1 MKTLKISNEV
11 CKNLSNNLNG
21 FCTNRNKVRFALGV
35 RTDEVYMDCVA
46 TIVNGNSM
54 VKIGFKVEKPRDYD
68 TVVKEVGALYAT
80 FNVSA
85 DQFCTYMSS
94 LINYERDISLEIA
107 EKKPAIIL
115 SAGSDA
121 KVPLPTVQDSEVE
134 PELPDDKSESLV
146 NIMIDGN
153 KFFKFLKRG
162 GFLASSKED
171 SRFIT
176 DRVAFCV
183 SRESQDLLYAYSA
196 NIKAI
201 SQTWLPVECRFMT
214 NNLASLFLKLK
225 MNTLSIE
232 SKKLLENKIKEI
244 RNPKDP
250 SELLAIA
257 RDEGYDEKQYLFSIP
272 YSAMAVIRSI
282 VANAEKVAI
291 CVTANNIHILAGN
304 VLATFSLAGTVSP
317 VYSTVVVG
325 WGNNNWDVKMR
336 VDSEAFHKSV
346 ALLNISKEQE
356 PIRIEVKDKLT
367 CSKGEL
373 VTKINIDERG
383 GKKIPVSVSVAG
395 DNLRNILGNIDNGN
409 LIICIMQDIARN
421 PICFRNGDLDGNDI
435 SHRVYALPVVDK
447 QKNEETGGNET
458 EQ

>member
-11 CKNLSNNLNG
+11 CKNLSTHLNG
-21 FCTNRNKVRFALGV
+21 FCTNRNKVRFVLGV
-35 RTDEVYMDCVA
+35 RTDEVNMDCVA
-46 TIVNGNSM
+46 TIVKGNSM
-54 VKIGFKVEKPRDYD
+54 AKIGFKVKKPRDYD
-68 TVVKEVGALYAT
+68 MIVKEAGALYAT

-85 DQFCTYMSS
+85 EQFCIYMSS

-121 KVPLPTVQDSEVE
+121 KVPLPTIQDSEVE
-134 PELPDDKSESLV
+134 PELPDDKSENLV

-153 KFFKFLKRG
+153 KFLKFLKRG

-171 SRFIT
+171 IRFIT
-176 DRVAFCV
+176 DRVSFCM
-183 SRESQDLLYAYSA
+183 SREEQDMLYAYSS
-196 NIKAI
+196 NTRAI
-201 SQTWLPVECRFMT
+201 SQAWIPVECRFMT

-232 SKKLLENKIKEI
+232 SKKLLENKIKKI
-244 RNPKDP
+244 RNPDDP
-250 SELLAIA
+250 SELQAIA
-257 RDEGYDEKQYLFSIP
+257 RDEGYNEKQYLFSIP
-272 YSAMAVIRSI
+272 YSAMVIIRSI
-282 VANAEKVAI
+282 VVNTEKVAI

-317 VYSTVVVG
+317 IYSTVVAG

-336 VDSEAFHKSV
+336 VDCEALQKSV

-373 VTKINIDERG
+373 VTKTNIDERG
-383 GKKIPVSVSVAG
+383 GKKIQVSVSVAC

-409 LIICIMQDIARN
+409 LIICAMQNIAHN
-421 PICFRNGDLDGNDI
+421 PICFRNGDLEGNDV
-435 SHRVYALPVVDK
+435 SHHVYALPVINK
-447 QKNEETGGNET
+447 QKEEETRENES
-458 EQ
+458 EE